1 MIIILC
7 NYHGVKERPIVEIIF
22 QKLQHLRSASFQQL
36 GSTLALFQQLGNG
49 SFLFCHLFQNSSARV
64 LEKQVAKW
72 AHKQNPSA
80 TSRRGVLL
88 LCCGISI
95 LRPRL
100 RCPIKSSG
108 LRLSSVLS
116 TAAQS
121 IISLHLPPAALDD
134 LFPLVA
140 DIFDLNKFV

>member
-64 LEKQVAKW
+64 FGKQVAKW

-80 TSRRGVLL
+80 ISRRGVVA
-88 LCCGISI
+88 I
-95 LRPRL
+95 
-100 RCPIKSSG
+100 
-108 LRLSSVLS
+108 VLWDID
-116 TAAQS
+116 TAAPLAVPDK
-121 IISLHLPPAALDD
+121 IFGLTPFLGFIDRCAINHLASSATGS
-134 LFPLVA
+134 A
-140 DIFDLNKFV
+140 R